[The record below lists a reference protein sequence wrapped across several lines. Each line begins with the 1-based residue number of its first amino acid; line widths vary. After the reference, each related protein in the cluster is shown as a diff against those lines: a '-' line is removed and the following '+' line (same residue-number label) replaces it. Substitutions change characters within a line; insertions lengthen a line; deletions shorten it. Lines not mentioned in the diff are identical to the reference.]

1 VIGLIDIG
9 GTKLLAATAAAGGAP
24 GAASI
29 GAAVRRPTPRAG
41 DMVETLAGMLDEV
54 RDGRPLEAIAAA
66 VPGPFDRERG
76 RLLNPPGLAAAWH
89 EMDLAVPLRERF
101 GCPVVVENDANC
113 AALAEAVLGAGRG
126 AGTLVY
132 YTVSTGIGSGVVRD
146 GELMIG
152 QGDTEGGHQVLWPE
166 HLGGPPCDCGGAG
179 CLEIIAGG
187 RAIAKRFGR
196 RGEEIEDQEVWD
208 EVGMWLGLA
217 VVNTVALLD
226 CDRVVFGGGVANAR
240 WSRIEPAIRATV
252 NRHLK
257 LQPIPDIRLAEL
269 GEDRNLAGARSVPC
283 FRCGRDD
290 GGGRLGRKDP
300 IHGESRLLDH
310 DPELAFGPLS
320 GTEHHKHVQVV
331 EETDA
336 RCRVIGGPLR

>member
-1 VIGLIDIG
+1 VIGLIDVG
-9 GTKLLAATAAAGGAP
+9 GTKLLAAIAPADDAAGAG
-24 GAASI
+24 SI
-29 GAAVRRPTPRAG
+29 GATVRRATPRVG
-41 DMVETLAGMLDEV
+41 DMVEALAAMLDEV

-76 RLLNPPGLAAAWH
+76 RLLNPPGLAAAWQ
-89 EMDLAVPLRERF
+89 EMDLAVPLSERYD
-101 GCPVVVENDANC
+101 CPVVVENDANC
-113 AALAEAVLGAGRG
+113 AALAEALFGAGRG

-132 YTVSTGIGSGVVRD
+132 YTVSTGIGSGVVRN

-196 RGEEIEDQEVWD
+196 RGEEIEDQAVWD

-217 VVNTVALLD
+217 VVNATALLG

-240 WSRIEPAIRATV
+240 WSRIEPAIRASV
-252 NRHLK
+252 SRHLK
-257 LQPIPDIRLAEL
+257 LQPVPQIRLAEL
-269 GEDRNLAGARSVPC
+269 GEDRNLAGALLV
-283 FRCGRDD
+283 
-290 GGGRLGRKDP
+290 LQA
-300 IHGESRLLDH
+300 SRH
-310 DPELAFGPLS
+310 
-320 GTEHHKHVQVV
+320 
-331 EETDA
+331 
-336 RCRVIGGPLR
+336 